1 MQQNRM
7 NVTLTTEQKAAIVA
21 AVETLETTLD
31 FRVSLDNTERRRLYK
46 LGSKSEGFVREAL
59 EAARNHTNYLPPSIS
74 LADLDRDAELR
85 DVLLTCIQ
93 RVGALYT
100 QLVDTHTLAGSDLMN
115 GATRIYRALRA
126 NAEGEGLD
134 DTLNSLKRRFEH
146 TSKTETDEPEE
157 ETPVTE

>member
-1 MQQNRM
+1 M
-7 NVTLTTEQKAAIVA
+7 
-21 AVETLETTLD
+21 
-31 FRVSLDNTERRRLYK
+31 
-46 LGSKSEGFVREAL
+46 
-59 EAARNHTNYLPPSIS
+59 
-74 LADLDRDAELR
+74 
-85 DVLLTCIQ
+85 
-93 RVGALYT
+93 GALYT

-115 GATRIYRALRA
+115 GATQIYRALRA